1 MESCFCWW
9 SVADINETKCA
20 LKSPLPD
27 FQDDDIFE
35 VFSEVKEKLDV
46 QCERTGLRTLIN
58 KNLLVPVKSYKRKVF
73 QVIKEDPQDE
83 LHSPIGSFILAI
95 NPYENVFY

>member
-1 MESCFCWW
+1 MFFFYFKN
-9 SVADINETKCA
+9 IILLQK
-20 LKSPLPD
+20 
-27 FQDDDIFE
+27 
-35 VFSEVKEKLDV
+35 VKEKLDV
-46 QCERTGLRTLIN
+46 QYERTGLRTLIN